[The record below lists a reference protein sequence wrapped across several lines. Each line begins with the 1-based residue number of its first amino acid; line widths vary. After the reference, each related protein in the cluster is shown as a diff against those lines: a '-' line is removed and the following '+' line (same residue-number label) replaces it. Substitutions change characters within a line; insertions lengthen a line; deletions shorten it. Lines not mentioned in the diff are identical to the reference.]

1 MENTDLTKLI
11 LNILTQEQYN
21 NITEK
26 NANELYM
33 INDIETSE
41 IFYATYGYTTSTEI
55 YNAYN
60 KGLLCLWKYNKT
72 FGYLVDAPATNYAT
86 FKTLNNHKLSV
97 ANGTW
102 ADINEII
109 SEITSS
115 STNKQYP
122 TALAVYNLVQTQIG
136 NLLNGES

>member
-1 MENTDLTKLI
+1 METTDLTKLI
-11 LNILTQEQYN
+11 LNILTKEQYN
-21 NITEK
+21 NTAEK

-33 INDIETSE
+33 ISDMETSE
-41 IFYATYGYTTSTEI
+41 IFYAVYGNTTSTEI

-60 KGLLCLWKYNKT
+60 NGLLCLCKYNGII
-72 FGYLVDAPATNYAT
+72 GYLAEVPVANAAT

-97 ANGTW
+97 ANSTW
-102 ADINEII
+102 ADTNEIT

-115 STNKQYP
+115 STNEEYP